1 MTIRGLGSRKVTRG
15 TGIMTSC
22 SRPWGAKAFRRNDT
36 DTLIGMI
43 FLLLQHFERAPSFVF
58 FIFTIYPSEM
68 ILVRFP
74 PCTGSGSGARPAKS
88 CMF

>member
-1 MTIRGLGSRKVTRG
+1 
-15 TGIMTSC
+15 MTSC

-43 FLLLQHFERAPSFVF
+43 FYFYSTSSGRHPLF